1 MFVVMVVMVV
11 AMLGLVMMVCL
22 CYGGG
27 DSGVYGDYGIGGDD

>member
-11 AMLGLVMMVCL
+11 AMVGLVMTVCL

-27 DSGVYGDYGIGGDD
+27 DSRVYGDYGIGGND